1 MEELATIL
9 ADAKLDTAPGPV
21 APGPVAPDPV
31 ATGQPAPDPTKW
43 KSKKKKKKKKK
54 TIPPEEAELYNPF
67 TAELPTATTGTKYFI
82 IFPEKSR
89 RSLIVFPL
97 CKEFKS
103 KDDITNSIQNPA
115 FEFKE
120 KKSRKIFEVESWVD
134 SAEKADLVNDC
145 WVGVWKAIE
154 ESGELSYGNYHMFL
168 FYSLEDAIAKK
179 DKISLNPY
187 KEKSLLSFTRANDF
201 RFSFDDVF
209 ENRYWMKDYL
219 YALKDLASKEEYE
232 KACDEWRKCK
242 GGWKKEKE
250 LAKKIELRVKE
261 LKHNKDVD

>member
-21 APGPVAPDPV
+21 APDPVAPDPVAPDPVAPGPVAPV

-43 KSKKKKKKKKK
+43 KSKKKKK

-120 KKSRKIFEVESWVD
+120 KKV
-134 SAEKADLVNDC
+134 
-145 WVGVWKAIE
+145 
-154 ESGELSYGNYHMFL
+154 
-168 FYSLEDAIAKK
+168 
-179 DKISLNPY
+179 
-187 KEKSLLSFTRANDF
+187 
-201 RFSFDDVF
+201 
-209 ENRYWMKDYL
+209 
-219 YALKDLASKEEYE
+219 
-232 KACDEWRKCK
+232 
-242 GGWKKEKE
+242 
-250 LAKKIELRVKE
+250 
-261 LKHNKDVD
+261 

>member
-21 APGPVAPDPV
+21 APDPVAPGPVAPAPV
-31 ATGQPAPDPTKW
+31 APGQHAPDPTKLSTLNNLVNEGKFFMKVSADFLNSNKKITLYKKFYELKDAKGFV

-145 WVGVWKAIE
+145 WVGV
-154 ESGELSYGNYHMFL
+154 
-168 FYSLEDAIAKK
+168 
-179 DKISLNPY
+179 
-187 KEKSLLSFTRANDF
+187 
-201 RFSFDDVF
+201 
-209 ENRYWMKDYL
+209 
-219 YALKDLASKEEYE
+219 
-232 KACDEWRKCK
+232 
-242 GGWKKEKE
+242 
-250 LAKKIELRVKE
+250 
-261 LKHNKDVD
+261 